1 MAKLN
6 LSIRT
11 ENLERVRAALDKLS
25 GEQAKQAYANA
36 INDAAKKVQ
45 AEMRRA
51 ITSAFDRPTPF
62 ITKSIWRT
70 DATPD
75 RLYAT
80 VAPTYAR
87 SDTSYA
93 PLTKGGKI
101 GVDPQ
106 DVLQAQELGGRRRD
120 KKSEAILRR
129 AGILPAGWQTAIPD
143 TPFPGSDDGNGNI
156 TGTFIRS
163 VLAFLQT
170 FSKGQGY
177 FQNMGP
183 ATKANV
189 RQYGKGKVRKA
200 EKQLPGPH
208 MGRRY
213 FISYGTTPS
222 PFGQSVVRTDSGL
235 KYGTARSK
243 HIGPGIWAAVGSGSN
258 TTIRAVLIF
267 VRTPK
272 YTPRISMER
281 ISKSADLQE
290 YLDRRVRAR
299 IRNLAE
305 GKSA

>member
-25 GEQAKQAYANA
+25 GQQVKQAYANA
-36 INDAAKKVQ
+36 INDAAGKAQ

-62 ITKSIWRT
+62 ITKSIWVNR
-70 DATPD
+70 ATPD

-80 VAPTYAR
+80 IAPTYAR

-93 PLTKGGKI
+93 PLAKGKKI

-106 DVLQAQELGGRRRD
+106 DVLQAQEFGGSRRD

-129 AGILPAGWQTAIPD
+129 AGILPAGWQTAIPEP
-143 TPFPGSDDGNGNI
+143 PFPGSEDGNGNI
-156 TGTFIRS
+156 TGSFIRS
-163 VLAFLQT
+163 VLAYLQT
-170 FSKGQGY
+170 FSKGDGY
-177 FQNMGP
+177 FQNTGS
-183 ATKANV
+183 TKKANM
-189 RQYGKGKVRKA
+189 RQYGKGQVRKA
-200 EKQLPGPH
+200 AKQLPGPH

-222 PFGQSVVRTDSGL
+222 PFGQSVVRTDAGL
-235 KYGTARSK
+235 KYGASRSR
-243 HIGPGIWAAVGSGSN
+243 HIGPGLWAAVGSGSN
-258 TTIRAVLIF
+258 TVIRAVLIF

-281 ISKSADLQE
+281 ISKAVDLQE
-290 YLDRRVRAR
+290 YLDRRVRRR

-305 GKSA
+305 GKPA